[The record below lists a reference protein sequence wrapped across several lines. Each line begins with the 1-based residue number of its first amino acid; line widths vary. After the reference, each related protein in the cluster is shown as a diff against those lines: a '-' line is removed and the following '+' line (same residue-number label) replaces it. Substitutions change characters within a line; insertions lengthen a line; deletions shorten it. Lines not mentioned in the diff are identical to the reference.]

1 MASISTSMT
10 ARSTATSSGC
20 ARSSRRSIPNSARS
34 KLSMASVIDTAT
46 ADTKPGPERAS
57 DPAPV
62 SRPMPAE
69 APAIAQPQSQ
79 ASQQTRGEPRN
90 GLRWLPR
97 FRWRAVSPLTR
108 RIVAVN
114 VLPLALLAVGFLY
127 LGKFE
132 SSLIGQQIESLRTQ
146 GEIFAAAL
154 SEGAVLDSGDEGE
167 ILLPDLARQM
177 MRRLVEPTR
186 PRTRLFDIQGKQIA
200 DSRLLRGPG
209 DAVQVMELPPPERKS
224 LLGRVTDQIYDWI
237 VELLPSRH
245 KHPPYR
251 ESDAG
256 NAADYGEAMRALRG
270 ESGSAVRSDPQT
282 GGLAISVAVPV
293 QRYKQVLGAVML
305 SSSNGEIEEELRTV
319 RLELLRIFGVA
330 LLVTILLSLY
340 LASTIA
346 RPLRR
351 LADAAERARGRGAR
365 VEIPDLIGR
374 GDEIGELSRSLR
386 DMTDALWQRMSAI
399 ESFAADVAH
408 EIKNPLSSLRSA
420 VETVGRI
427 EDPVKRRRL
436 MAIIQDDVER
446 LDRLISDISDAS
458 RLDAELSRQ
467 EVSPTHI
474 AAMLQALVEMHETT
488 RAEGAPRL
496 VLDIAERGRE
506 LIVPGIER
514 RLSQVFVN
522 VIANAVSFSPP
533 HGEIRISARLDGRAV
548 LVSVEDEG
556 PGIPEDK
563 LTAIFD
569 RFYSER
575 PAGEKF
581 GTHSGLGLSISKQ
594 IIEAHRGR
602 IWAENRLDADGT
614 VIGARFLIRL
624 PAAP

>member
-1 MASISTSMT
+1 L
-10 ARSTATSSGC
+10 
-20 ARSSRRSIPNSARS
+20 ARS
-34 KLSMASVIDTAT
+34 KPSMASVIDTAT
-46 ADTKPGPERAS
+46 ADTQPGPERAP
-57 DPAPV
+57 DPEPA

-69 APAIAQPQSQ
+69 GPAIAQPQSHPSPQ
-79 ASQQTRGEPRN
+79 SRSEHRSGF
-90 GLRWLPR
+90 RWLRR

-186 PRTRLFDIQGKQIA
+186 TRARLFDIEGKQIA

-237 VELLPSRH
+237 VELMPSRH

-256 NAADYGEAMRALRG
+256 NAADYGEAMRALQG

-365 VEIPDLIGR
+365 VEIPDLMGR

-386 DMTDALWQRMSAI
+386 DMTDALWLRMSAI

-467 EVSPTHI
+467 EVSPTDI

-488 RAEGAPRL
+488 RTEGAPRL
-496 VLDIAERGRE
+496 MLDMSERGRE
-506 LIVPGIER
+506 LIVPGIES

-533 HGEIRISARLDGRAV
+533 EGEIRIRARLDGRAV

-602 IWAENRLDADGT
+602 IWAENRTDADGT

>member
-1 MASISTSMT
+1 
-10 ARSTATSSGC
+10 
-20 ARSSRRSIPNSARS
+20 
-34 KLSMASVIDTAT
+34 MASVIDTAT
-46 ADTKPGPERAS
+46 ADTKPGPQRAP
-57 DPAPV
+57 DPAPA
-62 SRPMPAE
+62 SRPRPAE
-69 APAIAQPQSQ
+69 EPALAQPENHPAPQGR
-79 ASQQTRGEPRN
+79 AEHRGWLTW
-90 GLRWLPR
+90 LRR

-132 SSLIGQQIESLRTQ
+132 ASLIGQQIESLRTQ

-186 PRTRLFDIQGKQIA
+186 TRARLFDIHGRQIA

-224 LLGRVTDQIYDWI
+224 LLGHVTDEVYDWI
-237 VELLPSRH
+237 SELLPARH

-251 ESDAG
+251 ESNAG
-256 NAADYGEAMRALRG
+256 SADDYAEAMRALGG
-270 ESGSAVRSDPQT
+270 ESGSAVRSDPQS
-282 GGLAISVAVPV
+282 GGLVINVAVPV

-305 SSSNGEIEEELRTV
+305 SSGNGEIEEELRTV

-330 LLVTILLSLY
+330 LLVTILLSFY

-346 RPLRR
+346 RPIRR

-365 VEIPDLIGR
+365 VDIPDLMGR

-420 VETVGRI
+420 VETAARI

-436 MAIIQDDVER
+436 MVIIQDDVER

-467 EVSPTHI
+467 EVSPSDI
-474 AAMLQALVEMHETT
+474 GAMLQALVEVHETT
-488 RAEGAPRL
+488 RAEGAPRV
-496 VLDIAERGRE
+496 VLDIAERGRD
-506 LIVPGIER
+506 LIVPGIES
-514 RLSQVFVN
+514 RLSQVFIN
-522 VIANAVSFSPP
+522 VIANAVSFSPAN
-533 HGEIRISARLDGRAV
+533 GEIRIRARLDGRAV

-556 PGIPEDK
+556 PGIPEDR

-602 IWAENRLDADGT
+602 IWAENRTDADGT

>member
-1 MASISTSMT
+1 
-10 ARSTATSSGC
+10 
-20 ARSSRRSIPNSARS
+20 
-34 KLSMASVIDTAT
+34 
-46 ADTKPGPERAS
+46 
-57 DPAPV
+57 
-62 SRPMPAE
+62 MPAE
-69 APAIAQPQSQ
+69 DSIRAQPQGRRPKQ
-79 ASQQTRGEPRN
+79 VRASLN
-90 GLRWLPR
+90 WLRR

-108 RIVAVN
+108 RIIAVN

-132 SSLIGQQIESLRTQ
+132 SSLIGQQIESLHTQ

-186 PRTRLFDIQGKQIA
+186 TRARLFDIDGKQIA

-209 DAVQVMELPPPERKS
+209 DAVQVMELPPPERKG
-224 LLGRVTDQIYDWI
+224 LLLRIADRIYDWI
-237 VELLPSRH
+237 AELVPSRH
-245 KHPPYR
+245 KHPLYR
-251 ESDAG
+251 ESDTGDAE
-256 NAADYGEAMRALRG
+256 DYGEAMRALRG

-282 GGLAISVAVPV
+282 GGLVVSVAVPV

-305 SSSNGEIEEELRTV
+305 SSGNGEIEDELRRV

-330 LLVTILLSLY
+330 VLVTILLSLY
-340 LASTIA
+340 LAGTIA
-346 RPLRR
+346 RPIRR

-365 VEIPDLIGR
+365 VEIPDLMGR

-420 VETVGRI
+420 VETAARI
-427 EDPVKRRRL
+427 EDPVKQRRL
-436 MAIIQDDVER
+436 MTIIQDDVER

-467 EVSPTHI
+467 EVSPTNI
-474 AAMLQALVEMHETT
+474 GAMLGALVEMHETT
-488 RAEGAPRL
+488 RADHAPHL
-496 VLDIAERGRE
+496 VLDIADRGRD
-506 LIVPGIER
+506 LIVPGIES
-514 RLSQVFVN
+514 RLSQVFIN

-533 HGEIRISARLDGRAV
+533 DGEIRIRAGLDGRAV
-548 LVSVEDEG
+548 LVSVEDQG
-556 PGIPEDK
+556 PGIPEEK

-594 IIEAHRGR
+594 VIDAHRGR
-602 IWAENRLDADGT
+602 IWAENRTDADGT
-614 VIGARFLIRL
+614 VTGARFLIRL
-624 PAAP
+624 PGTP

>member
-1 MASISTSMT
+1 
-10 ARSTATSSGC
+10 
-20 ARSSRRSIPNSARS
+20 
-34 KLSMASVIDTAT
+34 MASVIDTAT
-46 ADTKPGPERAS
+46 ADTQPGPERAP
-57 DPAPV
+57 DPEPA

-69 APAIAQPQSQ
+69 GPAIAQPQSHPSPQ
-79 ASQQTRGEPRN
+79 SRSEHRSGF
-90 GLRWLPR
+90 RWLRR

-186 PRTRLFDIQGKQIA
+186 TRARLFDIEGKQIA

-237 VELLPSRH
+237 VELMPSRH

-256 NAADYGEAMRALRG
+256 NAADYGEAMRALQG

-386 DMTDALWQRMSAI
+386 DMTDALWLRMSAI

-467 EVSPTHI
+467 EVSPTDI

-496 VLDIAERGRE
+496 VLDMPERGRE
-506 LIVPGIER
+506 LIVPGIES

-533 HGEIRISARLDGRAV
+533 EGEIRIRARLDGRAV

-602 IWAENRLDADGT
+602 IWAENRTDADGT

>member
-1 MASISTSMT
+1 
-10 ARSTATSSGC
+10 
-20 ARSSRRSIPNSARS
+20 
-34 KLSMASVIDTAT
+34 MASVIDTAT
-46 ADTKPGPERAS
+46 ADRE
-57 DPAPV
+57 PAPEPTAAPGHRSAGPADPP
-62 SRPMPAE
+62 SRGQVPPS
-69 APAIAQPQSQ
+69 PPPQS
-79 ASQQTRGEPRN
+79 RGEPRFRLN
-90 GLRWLPR
+90 RLHH
-97 FRWRAVSPLTR
+97 FRWRRVSPLTR
-108 RIVAVN
+108 RIIAVN

-132 SSLIGQQIESLRTQ
+132 ASLIGQQIESLHTQ

-154 SEGAVLDSGDEGE
+154 SEGAVLDSTDEGE

-186 PRTRLFDIQGKQIA
+186 TRTRLFDIDGKQIA

-209 DAVQVMELPPPERKS
+209 DAVQVTELPPVEHKG
-224 LLGRVTDQIYDWI
+224 LLGRLTDRIYDAI

-251 ESDAG
+251 ESDTG
-256 NAADYGEAMRALRG
+256 NAQDFGEAMRALRG

-282 GGLAISVAVPV
+282 GGLVVSVAVPV

-305 SSSNGEIEEELRTV
+305 SSGNGEIEEELRTV

-340 LASTIA
+340 LAGTIA
-346 RPLRR
+346 RPIRR
-351 LADAAERARGRGAR
+351 LAAAAERARGRGAR
-365 VEIPDLIGR
+365 VEIPDFTGR

-386 DMTDALWQRMSAI
+386 EMTDTLWQRMSAI

-420 VETVGRI
+420 VETAARI
-427 EDPVKRRRL
+427 DDPVKRRRL

-458 RLDAELSRQ
+458 RLDAELSRL
-467 EVSPTHI
+467 EVSPTDI
-474 AAMLQALVEMHETT
+474 GAMLRALVDMHETT
-488 RAEGAPRL
+488 RADGAPQL
-496 VLDIAERGRE
+496 TLDIAGHQGD
-506 LIVPGIER
+506 LIVPGIES
-514 RLSQVFVN
+514 RLSQVFIN

-533 HGEIRISARLDGRAV
+533 DGEIKIHAGRDGRAV
-548 LVSVEDEG
+548 LVSVEDHG

-581 GTHSGLGLSISKQ
+581 GTHSGLGLSISRQ
-594 IIEAHRGR
+594 IVDAHRGR
-602 IWAENRLDADGT
+602 IWAENRTDATGG